1 MTKKT
6 ATALQE
12 ARAQA
17 EFWRK
22 AHDRVSRQLELL
34 LQLQAR
40 SAGPAAKPKAP
51 RLPEDVEASAV
62 ERAQQAAVDRH
73 KRQRATFIENAKTHL
88 MNAEGADPVAAAKEA
103 ARLWD
108 QATDFHPEG

>member
-1 MTKKT
+1 MTKRKP
-6 ATALQE
+6 TALQE

-40 SAGPAAKPKAP
+40 AAGPEAKPKAP
-51 RLPEDVEASAV
+51 RAPADVEAAAV
-62 ERAQQAAVDRH
+62 ERAQAAAIDRH
-73 KRQRATFIENAKTHL
+73 KKNRASFVANASKQLQADGH
-88 MNAEGADPVAAAKEA
+88 DPVAAAKEA

-108 QATDFHPEG
+108 AATDFQSEG